1 MWLLTIFGK
10 LVCYETTPLVT
21 ETIPFV
27 MDCKLQR
34 VDREPGK
41 YSSRPGL
48 VVVQYVTSS
57 STYVD
62 WERHMPLL
70 ICLGLDNYTHVQTV
84 DTRPSFLGQVGP
96 RSEARK
102 CKTSRN
108 RERCFVPPPR
118 TQQLC
123 GQRPSR
129 LYHSTLWSL
138 PLMLHTTPPQ
148 IMLIYSCGR
157 RRAKLPALFVGR
169 GRASCMYWTTARW
182 LETSGIIT
190 RGMMQSL
197 RDCSICLTKLSSL
210 QPPN

>member
-1 MWLLTIFGK
+1 MSRQKDYVYKSLIRLILTRVRGRSSLIPRPDLPEKEGPGIHCLRMRLISLGKSWTNVQGKDVFMWLLTIFGK

-129 LYHSTLWSL
+129 LYHSTL
-138 PLMLHTTPPQ
+138 
-148 IMLIYSCGR
+148 
-157 RRAKLPALFVGR
+157 
-169 GRASCMYWTTARW
+169 
-182 LETSGIIT
+182 
-190 RGMMQSL
+190 
-197 RDCSICLTKLSSL
+197 
-210 QPPN
+210 